1 MLKAYLSAAL
11 LEARR
16 GQQAVGWLSAQTCT
30 SFLSVLIPPSAM
42 SSAHTGSWVILVQFL
57 G

>member
-16 GQQAVGWLSAQTCT
+16 GQQAVGWLSTQTCT
-30 SFLSVLIPPSAM
+30 SFLSVLTPPSAM
-42 SSAHTGSWVILVQFL
+42 SSAHAGSWVILVQFL